1 MRYAI
6 LLLSLISGSGIFA
19 QTRQASPISLSLAC
33 DDKLGDWDH
42 ERSVITFN
50 TASQQ
55 MVLVSDL
62 LEVLDKKAGFD
73 LANNDDFNGMP
84 VEINCKMSI
93 PDLDFKSSANNG
105 ETFSFATVVKCNG
118 IEKSYNVP
126 YTFFFAPRV
135 AESNMNGAPLCQFR
149 VDFILSFSPSD
160 FNLPAPEDCDEIV
173 IKVQDALL
181 NKLNQ

>member
-1 MRYAI
+1 MRTLFFLA
-6 LLLSLISGSGIFA
+6 LLISAFMSSA

-62 LEVLDKKAGFD
+62 IEILDKKAGFD
-73 LANNDDFNGMP
+73 LANNDDINGLP

-93 PDLDFKSSANNG
+93 SDLDYKSSANNG
-105 ETFSFATVVKCNG
+105 ETFPFATVVKCNG
-118 IEKSYNVP
+118 MEKSYNVP

-149 VDFILSFSPSD
+149 VDFILSFSPAD
-160 FNLPAPEDCDEIV
+160 FNLPAPEGCDEIV

-181 NKLNQ
+181 NKVN